1 MKKKKKKN
9 PTYFAIS
16 THFSPEDQLVL
27 QLNKWCEGNRSLVI
41 MHSIIYNTTTTL
53 STSMKEEATQLNIE
67 MQEIRRAFKG
77 AEKRGK
83 SSATVKRLRMASKS
97 VDI

>member
-1 MKKKKKKN
+1 
-9 PTYFAIS
+9 
-16 THFSPEDQLVL
+16 
-27 QLNKWCEGNRSLVI
+27 

-77 AEKRGK
+77 AEKRGI
-83 SSATVKRLRMASKS
+83 SCATVKRLRMASKS